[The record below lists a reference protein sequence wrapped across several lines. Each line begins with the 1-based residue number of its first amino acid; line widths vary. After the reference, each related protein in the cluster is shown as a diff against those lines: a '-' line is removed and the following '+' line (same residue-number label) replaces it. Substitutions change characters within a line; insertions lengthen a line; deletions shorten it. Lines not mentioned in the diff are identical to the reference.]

1 MKKRILIAVE
11 SLESGGVEVS
21 LVRLL
26 NALILNK
33 DISLDLLLLQKKGI
47 YLDKIPKK
55 VNIIELQT
63 KNKLY
68 NYNNTFSYVSKLG
81 GLKKIKFI
89 IFKLKKFIYEKFNR
103 TDLYYKLLLKNTI
116 RLPKKYDIA
125 IDYLGYGH
133 FLSSYIIEKVD
144 ASKKVMWIHDEKND
158 WLSKIDCWL
167 EKYDKF
173 FCVSK
178 SCMSNLLSYN
188 SNLKSKVDVFYNLI
202 NYEEIREKA
211 TEKVDCNFDDDVC
224 NIITVGRIE
233 WQKAYDIAVQ
243 VAVLLK
249 EKDFKFCWRVIG
261 GGTLREEIEELVI
274 SKGLENDFK
283 FLGIKTNPFPYI
295 KKADLYLQTSRH
307 EGYGLAI
314 AETRVLGTIP
324 IATNLNC
331 VSEQIIDGETGFLC
345 ELDPKKFADKIIEVY
360 NDKEL
365 MKKVKSN
372 LSKENFD
379 YSSEL
384 EKIYDLFK

>member
-1 MKKRILIAVE
+1 
-11 SLESGGVEVS
+11 
-21 LVRLL
+21 
-26 NALILNK
+26 
-33 DISLDLLLLQKKGI
+33 
-47 YLDKIPKK
+47 
-55 VNIIELQT
+55 
-63 KNKLY
+63 
-68 NYNNTFSYVSKLG
+68 
-81 GLKKIKFI
+81 
-89 IFKLKKFIYEKFNR
+89 
-103 TDLYYKLLLKNTI
+103 
-116 RLPKKYDIA
+116 
-125 IDYLGYGH
+125 
-133 FLSSYIIEKVD
+133 
-144 ASKKVMWIHDEKND
+144 
-158 WLSKIDCWL
+158 
-167 EKYDKF
+167 
-173 FCVSK
+173 
-178 SCMSNLLSYN
+178 MSNLLSYN
-188 SNLKSKVDVFYNLI
+188 LILKSKVDVFYNLI
-202 NYEEIREKA
+202 NYEEISEKA

-274 SKGLENDFK
+274 SKGLENEFK